1 MSGPQT
7 EAAGKQDIRAFWGDL
22 YRQLYAE
29 NDESMSAESL
39 ERQIDELEDMFRIRE
54 QPCVVE
60 MPLSTLRGL
69 KVLEIGSG
77 GGGHSCIFKR
87 HGADVTAVDIT
98 PERVIS
104 TALKFALLKGG
115 SGNALE
121 ADAENLPFAD
131 DSFDIVYS
139 NGVLHHSVDTERGIA
154 EAYRVLKPGGTTVM
168 MLYSRVS
175 AAYMFNIFPR
185 GIVTGEMFRWPEA
198 EWVGRLT
205 EGKPKYGETRNPIT
219 RVYTKQAMLRL
230 FERFEVESLRK
241 WSFQYDNFCVPRLTQ
256 MRRWVLSHVGFPPH
270 PGGTIVYGR
279 PFVPDTAIERWLGR
293 ALGFG
298 WVIKARKPDPATQAD
313 ETCRPN

>member
-1 MSGPQT
+1 MTGT
-7 EAAGKQDIRAFWGDL
+7 ESVSAGKGDIRAFWGDL
-22 YRQLYAE
+22 YQQLYAE
-29 NDESMSAESL
+29 NDSTLSPESL
-39 ERQIDELEDMFRIRE
+39 ERQIDELEDLFRIRE

-60 MPLSTLRGL
+60 MPLSDLAGL

-104 TALKFALLKGG
+104 TAMKFALLKGG

-121 ADAENLPFAD
+121 ADAENLPFPAD
-131 DSFDIVYS
+131 GFDIVYS
-139 NGVLHHSVDTERGIA
+139 NGVLHHSVDTERCIA
-154 EAYRVLKPGGTTVM
+154 EIYRVLKPGGTAVI

-198 EWVGRLT
+198 EWIGRLT
-205 EGKPKYGETRNPIT
+205 EGKPKFGETRNPIT
-219 RVYTKQAMLRL
+219 RIYTKRAMEKL
-230 FERFEVESLRK
+230 FNRFKIDSLRK
-241 WSFQYDNFCVPRLTQ
+241 WSFQFDNFCVPRLTQ
-256 MRRWVLSHVGFPPH
+256 IRRWVLSHVGFPPH

-279 PFVPDTAIERWLGR
+279 PFVPDTAAERWLGR
-293 ALGFG
+293 YLGFG
-298 WVIKARKPDPATQAD
+298 WVIKATKPHSPVD
-313 ETCRPN
+313 RGGS